1 MPPEPAPS
9 TSQTLIGKL
18 DIGDPLYLHPSDSS
32 SLTIVSVKLK
42 GTENYAV
49 WSSAMKLA
57 LEAKNKYGFIDGKVE
72 KSKDDEIL
80 AAQWDRCNS
89 VVLTWLLNSVSEEL
103 FLGQVFS
110 KLASEVWTDL
120 KESFDKIDGSVVY
133 DLYKKINCIAQNG
146 STVAEY
152 YNKLTTMWKQF
163 DAMLQ
168 LPSCSCQAAKD
179 YNDFSALIKLMQFLM
194 GLDDIYQPVRTN
206 ILTRETFPSVKVA
219 FSIVSREESHRLSSS
234 GSKSQSVSYVARSNQ
249 SNQNTS
255 KRNFRGPNSNLK
267 CTHCNMIGHTVD
279 RCFEIIGYPPGM
291 KKRGNMSFG
300 KNNGNNTSRSGMSSG
315 PSSSAVSAL
324 PFTPE
329 QIAKLMS
336 LVGEKPDGD
345 QEKSNMGGMSACMSG
360 FLSCSSSVC
369 FSHEYNWVVDSGANQ
384 HMIKSD
390 KDMFNCIDVSE
401 CGLKVGHPN
410 GTSVSVLKIGDL
422 KLINNVIIK
431 DVFYVPGYS
440 VNLLSVHKLA
450 KDNKIAVLFNENNCM
465 LQDLRSKKILV
476 IGRQENGLYFVG
488 RNGNFANLCFNSSVK
503 SDLWHSRLGHP
514 SDQVLAVLK
523 DSLDVKIVEHN
534 PCEVCHRSKQV
545 RVPFPLSDHKSK
557 ELGDLIHLD
566 LWGPYKVSSY
576 EGYKYFLTVVDDF
589 TRTVWCYMLKSK
601 VEVFEN
607 LKYFYELVLT
617 QFKKKVKMFRSDN
630 GTEFINN
637 QMSTFCKQKGIVHQ
651 TSCSYTPQQ
660 NGVVERKHRHLLNTA
675 RTLMFQSG
683 LPLRFWSDCVLTAVY
698 IINRLPSSV
707 LSGKSPYE
715 LMFGFRPSLSYFRNF
730 GCLCFSTNLNEP
742 DKFAYH
748 ADKCVLIGYSNVKK
762 GYKLWSID
770 EKKVF
775 FSRDVKFYEHVY
787 PFKSK
792 QINGEV
798 NIDNSLNLINFFD
811 KNETNSP
818 EFSLTPNDE
827 EGTTDSHDTVSD
839 DQQPGPSTSAAPGL
853 SSSGHNL
860 GSSVEGS
867 SSRESGRAEDTVVST
882 DEISPAEGNL
892 EGLRRSSRNVS
903 FPKKFQDFVLSG
915 NVKYDIN
922 KVVNYA
928 CLSAENVSFIS
939 KLSKSTEPS
948 CYNEASK
955 DSKWVEAMNLEMEAL
970 MRNNTWELVDLPSGR
985 KPIGCK
991 WVYKIKYRSNGEIER
1006 YKARLVAKGY
1016 NQREGI
1022 DFGET
1027 FSPVVKMVT
1036 IRCVLSLAV
1045 QYNWSLYQLDVNN
1058 AFLYGSI
1065 SEDVYMTLPEGYY
1078 SKNESKVCKLV
1089 KSLYGL
1095 KQAPRKWNEKLTD
1108 VLLGI
1113 GFVQSSCDHSLYVL
1127 SKPSVFVV
1135 LLVYVDDIIVTGNN
1149 DLEINK
1155 VKTLLS
1161 NNFQI
1166 KDLGILKYFLGLEVV
1181 YDKSGL
1187 CLNQR
1192 KYCLELLAEFGYLG
1206 CKPVN
1211 TPIELS
1217 HVVNKRAESDRTE
1230 LIDIT
1235 NYQKLIGK
1243 LIYLSITRP
1252 DISYSVQY
1260 LSQFM
1265 YKPLTVHLK
1274 IALRLLRYLK
1284 LSPGKGLM
1292 FKKSGSFDLSCYADS
1307 DWAKCLDTRKSV
1319 TGFCIFL
1326 GQNLVS
1332 WKSKK
1337 QSTVSRSTGEAE
1349 YRAMCSATCELV
1361 WIVNVLN
1368 ELNVKCSLPI
1378 QVFCDSSAAMSI
1390 AANPVFHERTKH
1402 FEIDLYFLREKVSN
1416 GFIVTTKVESEDQLA
1431 DIFTKGLSITQH
1443 NGFCDRLGLLD
1454 LFKPN

>member
-1 MPPEPAPS
+1 MPDTAPS

-32 SLTIVSVKLK
+32 SLTIVSIKLK

-89 VVLTWLLNSVSEEL
+89 VVLTWLLNSISKEL

-120 KESFDKIDGSVVY
+120 KESLDKIDGSVVY
-133 DLYKKINCIAQNG
+133 DLYKKINCISQNG

-152 YNKLTTMWKQF
+152 YNRLTTMWKQF

-194 GLDDIYQPVRTN
+194 GLDDVYQPVRTN
-206 ILTRETFPSVKVA
+206 ILTRESFPSVKVA

-255 KRNFRGPNSNLK
+255 RKNFRGPNSNLK

-291 KKRGNMSFG
+291 KKRSNGSFG
-300 KNNGNNTSRSGMSSG
+300 RNSGNNTSRSSMSSG
-315 PSSSAVSAL
+315 PSSSAMSAL

-345 QEKSNMGGMSACMSG
+345 QEKSNMGGMSAC
-360 FLSCSSSVC
+360 
-369 FSHEYNWVVDSGANQ
+369 
-384 HMIKSD
+384 
-390 KDMFNCIDVSE
+390 
-401 CGLKVGHPN
+401 VGHPN

-422 KLINNVIIK
+422 RLINNVIIK

-450 KDNKIAVLFNENNCM
+450 KDNKIAVLFNEDNCM

-488 RNGNFANLCFNSSVK
+488 KNGNFANLCFNSSIR

-523 DSLDVKIVEHN
+523 DSLDVKSVEHS

-545 RVPFPLSDHKSK
+545 RVPFPLSEHKSK

-589 TRTVWCYMLKSK
+589 TRTVWCYMLKNK

-630 GTEFINN
+630 GTEFINS
-637 QMSTFCKQKGIVHQ
+637 QMNMFCKQKGIIHQ

-660 NGVVERKHRHLLNTA
+660 NGVVERKHRHLLNIA

-715 LMFGFRPSLSYFRNF
+715 LMFGFRPSLSHFRNS
-730 GCLCFSTNLNEP
+730 GCLCFSTILNEP

-792 QINGEV
+792 QINDDV
-798 NIDNSLNLINFFD
+798 MVDNSLNLINFFD
-811 KNETNSP
+811 QNETNAP
-818 EFSLTPNDE
+818 EVSLTPNDE
-827 EGTTDSHDTVSD
+827 TDSHDTVSD
-839 DQQPGPSTSAAPGL
+839 DQQPGPSTSATPGL
-853 SSSGHNL
+853 SSAGHNL

-867 SSRESGRAEDTVVST
+867 SRRESGRAEDTVVST
-882 DEISPAEGNL
+882 DEISPSEGNL
-892 EGLRRSSRNVS
+892 EGLRRASRNTSV
-903 FPKKFQDFVLSG
+903 PKRFQDFVLNSCA
-915 NVKYDIN
+915 KYDIN
-922 KVVNYA
+922 KVVSYA
-928 CLSAENVSFIS
+928 CLTADNVAYIS
-939 KLSKSTEPS
+939 SLNKTSEPS
-948 CYNEASK
+948 SYSEASK
-955 DSKWVEAMNLEMEAL
+955 DPRWIEAMNLEMEAL
-970 MRNNTWELVDLPSGR
+970 MRNQTWELVDLPSGR

-991 WVYKIKYRSNGEIER
+991 WVYRVKYKANGEVER

-1016 NQREGI
+1016 NQREGL

-1036 IRCVLSLAV
+1036 VRCILSLAV
-1045 QYNWSLYQLDVNN
+1045 QNSWTLYQLDVNN

-1065 SEDVYMTLPEGYY
+1065 SEDVYMLLPEGYY
-1078 SKNESKVCKLV
+1078 NKNETKVCKLV

-1095 KQAPRKWNEKLTD
+1095 KQAPRKWNEKLTS
-1108 VLLGI
+1108 VLLEL

-1127 SKPSVFVV
+1127 SKSTVFIV
-1135 LLVYVDDIIVTGNN
+1135 LLVYVDDIVITGNN
-1149 DLEINK
+1149 DSEIGKIKN
-1155 VKTLLS
+1155 LLS
-1161 NNFQI
+1161 NSFQI
-1166 KDLGILKYFLGLEVV
+1166 KDLGVLKYFLGLEVV
-1181 YDKSGL
+1181 YDKFGL

-1217 HVVNKRAESDRTE
+1217 HIVNKQTDSDKTE
-1230 LIDIT
+1230 LVDVT

-1243 LIYLSITRP
+1243 LIYLSLTRP
-1252 DISYSVQY
+1252 DISYAVQY

-1265 YKPLTVHLK
+1265 HKPLTAHLR

-1284 LSPGKGLM
+1284 LSPGKGLV
-1292 FKKSGSFDLSCYADS
+1292 FKKSDSFDLTCFADS

-1319 TGFCIFL
+1319 TGYCIFL
-1326 GQNLVS
+1326 GNNLVS

-1361 WIVNVLN
+1361 WIVNVLS
-1368 ELNVKCSLPI
+1368 ELDVQCKLPI
-1378 QVFCDSSAAMSI
+1378 QVFCDSNAAMSI

-1416 GFIVTTKVESEDQLA
+1416 GFIVTKRVESEDQLA
-1431 DIFTKGLSITQH
+1431 DIFTKGLSVTQH
-1443 NGFCDRLGLLD
+1443 NEFCGQLGMLD

>member
-1 MPPEPAPS
+1 MPPESAPS

-32 SLTIVSVKLK
+32 SLTIVSIKLK

-194 GLDDIYQPVRTN
+194 GLDDVYQPVRTN
-206 ILTRETFPSVKVA
+206 ILTRESFPSVKVA

-234 GSKSQSVSYVARSNQ
+234 GSKSLSVSYVARSNQ

-255 KRNFRGPNSNLK
+255 RKNFRGSNSNLK
-267 CTHCNMIGHTVD
+267 CTHCNMIGHTID

-291 KKRGNMSFG
+291 KRRGNVSFG
-300 KNNGNNTSRSGMSSG
+300 RNNGNNTSRSSMSSG
-315 PSSSAVSAL
+315 PSSSTVSAL

-345 QEKSNMGGMSACMSG
+345 QEKSNMGGFEVKENSG
-360 FLSCSSSVC
+360 D
-369 FSHEYNWVVDSGANQ
+369 W
-384 HMIKSD
+384 
-390 KDMFNCIDVSE
+390 
-401 CGLKVGHPN
+401 
-410 GTSVSVLKIGDL
+410 
-422 KLINNVIIK
+422 
-431 DVFYVPGYS
+431 
-440 VNLLSVHKLA
+440 
-450 KDNKIAVLFNENNCM
+450 
-465 LQDLRSKKILV
+465 
-476 IGRQENGLYFVG
+476 
-488 RNGNFANLCFNSSVK
+488 
-503 SDLWHSRLGHP
+503 
-514 SDQVLAVLK
+514 
-523 DSLDVKIVEHN
+523 
-534 PCEVCHRSKQV
+534 
-545 RVPFPLSDHKSK
+545 
-557 ELGDLIHLD
+557 
-566 LWGPYKVSSY
+566 
-576 EGYKYFLTVVDDF
+576 
-589 TRTVWCYMLKSK
+589 
-601 VEVFEN
+601 
-607 LKYFYELVLT
+607 
-617 QFKKKVKMFRSDN
+617 
-630 GTEFINN
+630 
-637 QMSTFCKQKGIVHQ
+637 
-651 TSCSYTPQQ
+651 
-660 NGVVERKHRHLLNTA
+660 
-675 RTLMFQSG
+675 
-683 LPLRFWSDCVLTAVY
+683 
-698 IINRLPSSV
+698 LPSSV
-707 LSGKSPYE
+707 LNGKSPYE
-715 LMFGFRPSLSYFRNF
+715 LMFGFRPSLSHFRNF
-730 GCLCFSTNLNEP
+730 GCLCFSTILNEP

-792 QINGEV
+792 QINDDV
-798 NIDNSLNLINFFD
+798 NVDNSLNLINFFD
-811 KNETNSP
+811 KSETNSP

-839 DQQPGPSTSAAPGL
+839 DQQPGPSTSATPGL
-853 SSSGHNL
+853 SSADHNL
-860 GSSVEGS
+860 GTSVEGS
-867 SSRESGRAEDTVVST
+867 SRRESGRAEDTVVST
-882 DEISPAEGNL
+882 DEINPSEGNL
-892 EGLRRSSRNVS
+892 EGLRRSSRNISV
-903 FPKKFQDFVLSG
+903 PKRFQDFVLNSCA
-915 NVKYDIN
+915 KYDIN
-922 KVVNYA
+922 KVVSYS
-928 CLSAENVSFIS
+928 CLTADNVAYIS
-939 KLSKSTEPS
+939 SLNKTSEPS
-948 CYNEASK
+948 SYSEASK
-955 DSKWVEAMNLEMEAL
+955 DPRWIEAMNLEMEAL
-970 MRNNTWELVDLPSGR
+970 MRNQTWELVDLPSGR
-985 KPIGCK
+985 KPIGSK
-991 WVYKIKYRSNGEIER
+991 WVYRVKYKANGEVER

-1016 NQREGI
+1016 NQREGL

-1036 IRCVLSLAV
+1036 VRCILSLAV
-1045 QYNWSLYQLDVNN
+1045 QNSWTLYQLDINN

-1065 SEDVYMTLPEGYY
+1065 SEDVYMLPPEGYY
-1078 SKNESKVCKLV
+1078 NKNETKVCKLI

-1095 KQAPRKWNEKLTD
+1095 KQAPRKWNEKLTS
-1108 VLLGI
+1108 VLLEL
-1113 GFVQSSCDHSLYVL
+1113 GFIQSLCDHSLYVL
-1127 SKPSVFVV
+1127 SKSNVFVV
-1135 LLVYVDDIIVTGNN
+1135 LLVYVDDIVITGNN
-1149 DLEINK
+1149 NSEIDK
-1155 VKTLLS
+1155 IKSLLS
-1161 NNFQI
+1161 NSFKI
-1166 KDLGILKYFLGLEVV
+1166 KDLGVLKYFLGLEVV
-1181 YDKSGL
+1181 YGKFGL

-1217 HVVNKRAESDRTE
+1217 HVVNKLTDSDKTE
-1230 LIDIT
+1230 IVDVT

-1243 LIYLSITRP
+1243 LIYLSLTRP
-1252 DISYSVQY
+1252 DISYAVQY

-1265 YKPLTVHLK
+1265 HKPLTVHLR

-1284 LSPGKGLM
+1284 LSPGKGLV
-1292 FKKSGSFDLSCYADS
+1292 FKKSDSFDLTCFADS

-1319 TGFCIFL
+1319 TGYCIFL
-1326 GQNLVS
+1326 GNNLVS

-1361 WIVNVLN
+1361 WIVNVLS
-1368 ELNVKCSLPI
+1368 ELGVQCKIPI
-1378 QVFCDSSAAMSI
+1378 PVFCDSSAAMSI

-1416 GFIVTTKVESEDQLA
+1416 GFIVTNKVESQDQLA
-1431 DIFTKGLSITQH
+1431 DIFTKGLSVTQH
-1443 NGFCDRLGLLD
+1443 NEFCGRLGMLD